1 MFKKD
6 LNHLDNAEDYNF
18 DLSLL
23 PSKTDFLIDTKIS
36 IKNSSMNFISNNL
49 VKKYRDYNI
58 DTLYIHDP
66 EYILSEKE
74 KNL

>member
-1 MFKKD
+1 
-6 LNHLDNAEDYNF
+6 
-18 DLSLL
+18 
-23 PSKTDFLIDTKIS
+23 
-36 IKNSSMNFISNNL
+36 MNFISNNL

-66 EYILSEKE
+66 EYILSEKRK